1 MSEEEQERR
10 RFFRIDDEL
19 ALSYRLVS
27 DDETNITGGLKDA
40 ESTLVSLASE
50 LEKMNEV
57 SRIHLRQVEK
67 ESPEAARY
75 FSFIE
80 EKINLLA
87 HHMIRE
93 SDELFVKTARP
104 VNLSG
109 SGVSFTADS
118 ELLVNSCVE
127 VKFILRPSL
136 ANITSLANVISCR
149 PDGEK
154 FTIAVEFSQL
164 SDSDRD
170 LLVRHVVK
178 KQMNDIR
185 GHSD

>member
-1 MSEEEQERR
+1 MNEEQERR

-19 ALSYRLVS
+19 VLSYRLVS
-27 DDETNITGGLKDA
+27 NDETNIAGRMKDP
-40 ESTLVSLASE
+40 ENTLVSLASE

-87 HHMIRE
+87 HHMLRE
-93 SDELFVKTARP
+93 SDELFMETARP

-109 SGVSFTADS
+109 SGVSFASDS
-118 ELLVNSCVE
+118 ELSVNSCIE
-127 VKFILRPSL
+127 LKFILSPSL
-136 ANITSLANVISCR
+136 AKITSLAKVVSCR
-149 PDGEK
+149 PNGEK
-154 FTIAVEFSQL
+154 FTIAAEFTRL
-164 SDSDRD
+164 NDSDRD

-185 GHSD
+185 GQSD

>member
-1 MSEEEQERR
+1 MNEEQERR
-10 RFFRIDDEL
+10 RFFRINDEL
-19 ALSYRLVS
+19 VLSYRVVS
-27 DDETNITGGLKDA
+27 DEEINRTNNLRGA
-40 ESTLVSLASE
+40 ENTPLSLTSE

-67 ESPEAARY
+67 ESPEVARY

-87 HHMIRE
+87 HHMVRE
-93 SDELFVKTARP
+93 SDELFLKTARP
-104 VNLSG
+104 VNLSA
-109 SGVSFTADS
+109 SGVSFASDNKLT
-118 ELLVNSCVE
+118 VNSCVE
-127 VKFILRPSL
+127 LKFILSPSL
-136 ANITSLANVISCR
+136 AKITSLATIISCR
-149 PDGEK
+149 PNEER
-154 FTIAVEFSQL
+154 FTIAAEFSRL

-185 GHSD
+185 GQGD

>member
-1 MSEEEQERR
+1 MNEEQERR

-19 ALSYRLVS
+19 VLSYRLVS
-27 DDETNITGGLKDA
+27 DDEANRTSGLNDA
-40 ESTLVSLASE
+40 ENTLVSLASE

-87 HHMIRE
+87 HHMMRE
-93 SDELFVKTARP
+93 SDELFLKTARP

-109 SGVSFTADS
+109 SGVSFASDK
-118 ELLVNSCVE
+118 ELTVNSCIE
-127 VKFILRPSL
+127 LKFILSPSL
-136 ANITSLANVISCR
+136 ANITSLATIISCR
-149 PDGEK
+149 PNDEK
-154 FTIAVEFSQL
+154 FTIAAEFTRL
-164 SDSDRD
+164 NDSDRD

-185 GHSD
+185 GQSD